1 MSDYLERTK
10 NGTSFV
16 GSDVNIFAAAVLSS
30 ALMSYSK
37 TGMVPNKNYTPL
49 KMLLAASVYTKKKY
63 KRGQYEE
70 AAADL
75 TAYVNALK
83 AQPLKLV

>member
-10 NGTSFV
+10 NGTSFK
-16 GSDVNIFAAAVLSS
+16 GSDVNVFGATVLSS

-37 TGMVPNKNYTPL
+37 TGMVPNRNYTPT

-63 KRGQYEE
+63 KRGQYVE

-75 TAYVNALK
+75 IAFANALK
-83 AQPLKLV
+83 AQPLK